1 MIHGT
6 DEAACCAAVCTN
18 DRRRGA
24 VRNGYA
30 ARFRHHADKSAN
42 DFTLE
47 PRLHFF
53 RGIDRFDICEV
64 AFFGAEV
71 YTGICDFHGIGNRTD
86 ERTDVLAAF
95 INPHAGKR
103 HVFDLTV
110 KCTEQTCISVL
121 RSFFDVQV

>member
-6 DEAACCAAVCTN
+6 DEAACCAVCTN

-30 ARFRHHADKSAN
+30 ARFRHHADKSAD

-53 RGIDRFDICEV
+53 RGIDRFDIYEV

-86 ERTDVLAAF
+86 ERTDVLAA
-95 INPHAGKR
+95 INLHAGKR

-121 RSFFDVQV
+121 RSFCDVQV